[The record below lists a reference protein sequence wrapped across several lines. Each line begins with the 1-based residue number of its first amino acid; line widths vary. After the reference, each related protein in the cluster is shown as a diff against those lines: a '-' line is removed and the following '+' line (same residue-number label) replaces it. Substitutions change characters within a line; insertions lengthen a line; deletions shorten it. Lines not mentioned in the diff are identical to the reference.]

1 MLMSVTTDEIRPKQK
16 NKVKR
21 VEVDILQETTKAL
34 ASDLLVKTEDLEKEA
49 KEKKLTRGLIRRM
62 RNNNKD
68 AEEGKYEEREIS
80 ELQPSYSA
88 STENSMEEEIS
99 ISSSDEDLIIH
110 NNLDVVVEPEAEKIV
125 AKK

>member
-1 MLMSVTTDEIRPKQK
+1 M
-16 NKVKR
+16 
-21 VEVDILQETTKAL
+21 
-34 ASDLLVKTEDLEKEA
+34 
-49 KEKKLTRGLIRRM
+49 TRGLIRRM